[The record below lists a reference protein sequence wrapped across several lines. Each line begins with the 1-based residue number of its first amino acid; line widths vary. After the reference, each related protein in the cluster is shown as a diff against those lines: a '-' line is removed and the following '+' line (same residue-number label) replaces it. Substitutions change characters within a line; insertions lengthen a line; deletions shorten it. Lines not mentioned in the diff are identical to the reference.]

1 MSGTGPGSD
10 VEPATILV
18 IDDNL
23 INLRLASAV
32 LEADGFTVTTAL
44 TGQEGLDRVRRD
56 RPALAFC
63 DLQLPDIDGID
74 VARTIKQDPDTADV
88 VVIALTALAMEADR
102 RRALAAGCDGFISK
116 PINTRT
122 LGADAER
129 FIRQHRADA

>member
-1 MSGTGPGSD
+1 MSITGPGHD
-10 VEPATILV
+10 DEKATILV

-44 TGQEGLDRVRRD
+44 TGQEGLERVRREH
-56 RPALAFC
+56 PALAFC
-63 DLQLPDIDGID
+63 DLQLPDIDGVD
-74 VARTIKQDPDTADV
+74 VARTIKQDPETADIV
-88 VVIALTALAMEADR
+88 VVALTAFAMESDR
-102 RRALAAGCDGFISK
+102 QRALAAGCDGFISK

-129 FIRQHRADA
+129 FIRERATHV